1 MENKQLEWIKSL
13 KVGDIVCDCRGKH
26 LRIAALEEEYCNPIP
41 KWLCSLIYS
50 ERLKLEYSFILEG
63 FFQKIFSKILAPELY
78 DKTLCLED
86 GAYCSAKNC
95 CVDPNICE
103 HATPDKKEEVQ

>member
-1 MENKQLEWIKSL
+1 MQNTKLEWIKSL

-26 LRIAALEEEYCNPIP
+26 LRIAALEEEYCNPVP

-78 DKTLCLED
+78 DKTVCLED

-95 CVDPNICE
+95 CVDPTICE
-103 HATPDKKEEVQ
+103 HGTPKKEDAQ